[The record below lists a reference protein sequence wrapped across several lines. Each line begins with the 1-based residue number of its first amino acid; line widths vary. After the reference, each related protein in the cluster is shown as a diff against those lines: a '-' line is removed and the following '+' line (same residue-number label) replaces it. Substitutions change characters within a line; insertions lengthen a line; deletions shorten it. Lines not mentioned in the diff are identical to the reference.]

1 MNELNIKINQQPAL
15 IEINFE
21 EIKTSLE
28 AELSGYENAVFTTE
42 SKDIAKSTLASLRA
56 KKKEL
61 DEARKKIK
69 KEYMKP
75 YDKFDAQCKELL
87 SLFDKPILLI
97 DRQIKEFDEA
107 RKEEKRAKIK
117 QAYDEIAAGFEDFL
131 PLSRIYDA
139 KWENATTS
147 MKSIKDS
154 LMEMVKSVRTALDSI
169 KAMHSECEERAIE
182 EYKKNLS
189 LSDAM
194 AYITQYEKQKAE
206 ILIREQQ
213 RQREEAERVRQA
225 EIQKAVEVERAKVI
239 QEQLPQSNTPE
250 CEPKQ
255 MSFDDI
261 WTPDDSEFSDE
272 LPFIQPGKTVKAIYT
287 VIAAPEELEQVEMAF
302 NSIGIYFQKE
312 VL

>member
-1 MNELNIKINQQPAL
+1 
-15 IEINFE
+15 
-21 EIKTSLE
+21 
-28 AELSGYENAVFTTE
+28 
-42 SKDIAKSTLASLRA
+42 
-56 KKKEL
+56 
-61 DEARKKIK
+61 
-69 KEYMKP
+69 MKP
-75 YDKFDAQCKELL
+75 YDKFDVQCKELL

-117 QAYDEIAAGFEDFL
+117 QAYAEIAAGFEDFL

-169 KAMHSECEERAIE
+169 KAMHSECEGRAIE

-194 AYITQYEKQKAE
+194 TYITQYEKQKAE

-225 EIQKAVEVERAKVI
+225 EIKRLLKLKDAKVI
-239 QEQLPQSNTPE
+239 QEQCPNQIRRSANQNRCLLMIFGHRTIANLVTSCRLPARQDSQSNLHSHCCAGRSGT
-250 CEPKQ
+250 
-255 MSFDDI
+255 SRD
-261 WTPDDSEFSDE
+261 
-272 LPFIQPGKTVKAIYT
+272 
-287 VIAAPEELEQVEMAF
+287 
-302 NSIGIYFQKE
+302 GI
-312 VL
+312 

>member
-21 EIKTSLE
+21 EIKASLE
-28 AELSGYENAVFTTE
+28 AELGEYKNAVFTAE

-69 KEYMKP
+69 KEYMQP
-75 YDKFDAQCKELL
+75 YDKFEARCKELL
-87 SLFDKPILLI
+87 ALFDRPIGLI
-97 DRQIKEFDEA
+97 DKQIKEFDEA
-107 RKEEKRAKIK
+107 RKEEKRAKIIQMYNETVK
-117 QAYDEIAAGFEDFL
+117 GFEEFL
-131 PLSRIYDA
+131 PISKIYDT
-139 KWENATTS
+139 KWENTTTS

-154 LMEMVKSVRTALDSI
+154 LMEMAANIRTSLDSI
-169 KAMHSECEERAIE
+169 KAMHSECEGRAIE

-239 QEQLPQSNTPE
+239 QEQLSQSNTPE